1 MGFSFTSSPIITNSG
16 KILVASLDYYVYLFD
31 ANGVLLW
38 KFLSGNSIMTS
49 PSITSSGNIVFACR
63 DRKLYYLTDS
73 PTAAPTAIP
82 TLFPTAAPFLPPKLI
97 TVNDGQVLGVSAVIA
112 FLLASVIYLIRSSL
126 TPSSK
131 TNFLSVFFGGGD
143 HAEPKNDH
151 DKLIKFRPLE
161 ILIPI
166 TLSLTAAGSNIL
178 QIYNFMTS
186 GNASVKT
193 LGGIMIL
200 ARLLVACYG
209 TVLLTLTLSR
219 ESFYKHLASI
229 YLYNPFVWILIG
241 FATLFDVSHLRF
253 FPWRHSD
260 FAERSR
266 GFPTLS
272 LFKWALLSSAANSL
286 VQFSLS
292 FAKGLTI
299 SSIVSF
305 SLSLGSFLLAVST
318 AFLKLMAES
327 IHAHDEGGDDQMRK
341 TIAVLRAENERIRRH
356 LEAEIETLRTQLELK
371 EIKSGIT
378 KNPLN
383 SRLSISMIYPNNDD
397 IPEQN
402 RLSRGK
408 LEANGEPR
416 PNS

>member
-1 MGFSFTSSPIITNSG
+1 
-16 KILVASLDYYVYLFD
+16 
-31 ANGVLLW
+31 
-38 KFLSGNSIMTS
+38 
-49 PSITSSGNIVFACR
+49 
-63 DRKLYYLTDS
+63 
-73 PTAAPTAIP
+73 
-82 TLFPTAAPFLPPKLI
+82 
-97 TVNDGQVLGVSAVIA
+97 
-112 FLLASVIYLIRSSL
+112 
-126 TPSSK
+126 
-131 TNFLSVFFGGGD
+131 
-143 HAEPKNDH
+143 
-151 DKLIKFRPLE
+151 
-161 ILIPI
+161 
-166 TLSLTAAGSNIL
+166 
-178 QIYNFMTS
+178 
-186 GNASVKT
+186 
-193 LGGIMIL
+193 
-200 ARLLVACYG
+200 LLVACYG

-219 ESFYKHLASI
+219 ESFHKHIASI

-272 LFKWALLSSAANSL
+272 LFKWALLSSAPNSL
-286 VQFSLS
+286 IQFSLS
-292 FAKGLTI
+292 SAKGLSV

-341 TIAVLRAENERIRRH
+341 TIAVLRAENERIRH

-402 RLSRGK
+402 RLSLGK
-408 LEANGEPR
+408 LEANGEQR